1 MHLLFVA
8 KTRKRFILVFEVLN
22 FLHVAIDGNLCMSS
36 FVFEKAP
43 VPHWTNFLWR
53 I

>member
-36 FVFEKAP
+36 FVFEHVSSAKSNCKIYAS
-43 VPHWTNFLWR
+43 
-53 I
+53 